1 MYVRVYSDLVDRNGD
16 YNHSIHGICS
26 TIIHYLH
33 EFNLCMRS
41 SQFSLLK
48 SLTW

>member
-26 TIIHYLH
+26 TIVARRDAVY
-33 EFNLCMRS
+33 EFCEVRV
-41 SQFSLLK
+41 
-48 SLTW
+48 